1 MTSRPADVYDRL
13 WDAREYLSQ
22 YYTTSAVAD
31 DEAANIAFARR
42 QFAKADRDFPHAIEV
57 GCGPTLHHAMLLAP
71 YVGSLDL
78 ADYVPDNLT
87 EIRKSLD
94 GTPGAHDWSVYLAG
108 MVEPGGRSA
117 ADLWAMVKQKA
128 GSLRQMDLRQPQAG
142 AYDLVASYYTAECV
156 AGTQSEWRQCM
167 ATLAGLVAPGGV
179 LLLGVVRHCRA
190 YNVCGQVFPATYV
203 DEADF
208 AEVLPTLGFDP
219 ATLVVE
225 VAAVAEW
232 VDQGFESICCV
243 WATKS
248 R

>member
-1 MTSRPADVYDRL
+1 MTSSPADVYDRL

-22 YYTTSAVAD
+22 YYTTSEVAD

-42 QFAKADRDFPHAIEV
+42 QFAQAGRDFPRAIEV

-71 YVGSLDL
+71 HVGTLDL
-78 ADYVPDNLT
+78 ADYVPDNLA

-94 GTPGAHDWSVYLAG
+94 GAEGAHNWSVYLAG
-108 MVEPGGRSA
+108 MVELGGLSA
-117 ADLWAMVKQKA
+117 DALWALVKDRA
-128 GSLRQMDLRQPQAG
+128 GTLRQMDLRQPQAESF
-142 AYDLVASYYTAECV
+142 DLVASYYTAECV
-156 AGTQSEWRQCM
+156 AGTQDEWRQCM

-203 DEADF
+203 DESDF
-208 AEVLPTLGFDP
+208 VDVLTGLGFNP
-219 ATLVVE
+219 ATTVIE
-225 VAAVAEW
+225 VAPVAEW
-232 VDQGFESICCV
+232 VNQGFDSICCV

-248 R
+248 